1 MLQKHDHR
9 QNDHEPFDWWAG
21 LSQIYE
27 TRTLFV
33 LERGISGPVI
43 VPNRARRNTQLAEF
57 RNLAASA
64 PYCKV
69 KLEARKG

>member
-43 VPNRARRNTQLAEF
+43 VPNRARRNT
-57 RNLAASA
+57 RS
-64 PYCKV
+64 P
-69 KLEARKG
+69 